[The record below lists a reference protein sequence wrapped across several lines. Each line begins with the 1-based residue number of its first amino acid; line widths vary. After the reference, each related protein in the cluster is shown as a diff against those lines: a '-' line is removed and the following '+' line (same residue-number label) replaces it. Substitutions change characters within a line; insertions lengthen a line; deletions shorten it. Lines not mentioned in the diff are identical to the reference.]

1 MNIEDTPNSTP
12 QERMNALSGLED
24 MLPDNVLAS
33 MNTEQTPQ
41 VETPAET
48 PAISDEISR
57 DTTNGEDPDDDLL
70 ASMNNGGSEEN
81 TQTDP
86 NEGGENKA
94 EKEPVTNPIFGDLDL
109 DAEEGNTTE
118 EPSTPTTIT
127 SLMQD
132 IGLKDESELTEKVKA
147 WQQVEQEYGQIKEQY
162 DRVDAALNQLP
173 PELYL
178 AMQTALKGENWRD
191 VLETT
196 PSLDFNKDA
205 DSVDVKTLI
214 DTFMPNEFTEE
225 DWEEYNDEA
234 GDPATKKAINLALTI
249 SREKYEGKKNEIK
262 ARISED
268 GKKSEEYQGKF
279 AESVQKA
286 NEYVKKN
293 LPGASDKYLQTIN
306 EKISKEGIVSQFY
319 NPDGTLKE
327 NAVMLMLKTNE
338 EYDKYQ
344 QVKINR
350 AVKEARTKMNQE
362 LLDRGNST
370 PNVRMETNSGT
381 DRVRPEVKKK
391 LNEVEDLFG

>member
-1 MNIEDTPNSTP
+1 MES
-12 QERMNALSGLED
+12 
-24 MLPDNVLAS
+24 
-33 MNTEQTPQ
+33 
-41 VETPAET
+41 
-48 PAISDEISR
+48 
-57 DTTNGEDPDDDLL
+57 
-70 ASMNNGGSEEN
+70 
-81 TQTDP
+81 
-86 NEGGENKA
+86 
-94 EKEPVTNPIFGDLDL
+94 
-109 DAEEGNTTE
+109 
-118 EPSTPTTIT
+118 
-127 SLMQD
+127 
-132 IGLKDESELTEKVKA
+132 IGLKDESELTEKVKS
-147 WQQVEQEYGQIKEQY
+147 WQQVEQDYTQVKEQY
-162 DRVDAALNQLP
+162 DRVDEALNQLP

-178 AMQTALKGENWRD
+178 AMQTALKGEDWRD

-196 PSLDFNKDA
+196 PSLDFSKDSN
-205 DSVDVKTLI
+205 SVDAKTLI

-234 GDPATKKAINLALTI
+234 GDPSTKKAINLALSI
-249 SREKYEGKKNEIK
+249 SKEKYECKKKEIK

-268 GKKSEEYQGKF
+268 GKKSNEYQEKF
-279 AESVQKA
+279 TESVQKA

-327 NAVMLMLKTNE
+327 NAVMLMLKTTE

-381 DRVRPEVKKK
+381 DRIRPEVKKK